1 MYKGVNSYSINQLI
15 SDKSK
20 LRKKREHKER
30 KARGKKGGVGLSRL
44 QQGNDRYLKP

>member
-30 KARGKKGGVGLSRL
+30 KARGKRQKRWRWAIAPPTGE
-44 QQGNDRYLKP
+44 